1 MIKGA
6 LKSGF
11 EFSVDETRLDD
22 MRFIDMLAELD
33 DGNALVLTKL
43 LTFILGKEQKDA
55 LYEHVKSE
63 DGRVP
68 IAKVTESFTEIMQS
82 GNSLKK

>member
-68 IAKVTESFTEIMQS
+68 IAKVTEAFTEIMQS
-82 GNSLKK
+82 GSSLKK